1 MQSLV
6 REYLPHAPQ
15 HGLYVAPEIPR
26 GKLQGALGDYA
37 KGVHPNDVLALYDA
51 TRLGSAKDGV
61 VFLADRLVY
70 QNHDFQPP
78 LTIHYRDVV
87 RVQEKKQFLGGRKLD
102 VDVNRGRATVTDT
115 LDFSAHPEATE
126 YVSRFL
132 QQVLIA
138 EVDAMLE
145 QDAAPPEAPV
155 APEVSGPEPGT
166 DLIAVRAAL
175 DKLHDLG
182 RLTAADRDR
191 MLDALVG

>member
-126 YVSRFL
+126 YVARFL
-132 QQVLIA
+132 QHVLIA

-145 QDAAPPEAPV
+145 TPPEV
-155 APEVSGPEPGT
+155 PEPPPSRGPDPGT
-166 DLIAVRAAL
+166 DLSAVRAAL
-175 DKLHDLG
+175 DKLYELG
-182 RLTAADRDR
+182 RLTATDRDR
-191 MLDALVG
+191 MLAALAP

>member
-78 LTIHYRDVV
+78 LTIRYRDVV

-115 LDFSAHPEATE
+115 LDFSAHPEASE
-126 YVSRFL
+126 YVSRLL

-138 EVDAMLE
+138 DVDAMLE
-145 QDAAPPEAPV
+145 QEAAPPEPTS
-155 APEVSGPEPGT
+155 ELGPEAGT
-166 DLIAVRAAL
+166 DLVAVRVAL
-175 DKLHDLG
+175 DKLHELG
-182 RLTAADRDR
+182 RLTDADRDR
-191 MLDALVG
+191 MLDALRG

>member
-1 MQSLV
+1 MHALV

-78 LTIHYRDVV
+78 LTIRYRDVV

-115 LDFSAHPEATE
+115 LDFSAHPEASE
-126 YVSRFL
+126 YVSRLL

-138 EVDAMLE
+138 DVDAMLE
-145 QDAAPPEAPV
+145 QEAAPPEPAS
-155 APEVSGPEPGT
+155 EVGT

-175 DKLHDLG
+175 DKLHELG
-182 RLTAADRDR
+182 RLTDEDRSR
-191 MLDALVG
+191 MLDALRG